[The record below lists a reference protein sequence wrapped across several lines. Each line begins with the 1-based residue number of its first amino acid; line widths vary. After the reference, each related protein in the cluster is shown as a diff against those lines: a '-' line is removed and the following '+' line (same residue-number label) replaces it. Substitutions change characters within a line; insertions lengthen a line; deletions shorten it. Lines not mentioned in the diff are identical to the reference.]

1 MMRISVDTFTGH
13 GGVEMPRRFD
23 LDGREVEV
31 ADNLDQWHGAE
42 DRYFKV
48 RGHDG
53 NTYILRLDEG
63 RAEWELIMF
72 QSPQSE
78 GTEIDFHAI
87 KEPRGG
93 VRM

>member
-1 MMRISVDTFTGH
+1 MRVSVETFAGH
-13 GGVEMPRRFD
+13 GGVEMPRRFS

-31 ADNLDQWHGAE
+31 TDNLDQWHGAH

-53 NTYILRLDEG
+53 NTYILRLDEA
-63 RAEWELIMF
+63 RTEWELIMF

-78 GTEIDFHAI
+78 AVPTDFHAI
-87 KEPRGG
+87 KEPSGG